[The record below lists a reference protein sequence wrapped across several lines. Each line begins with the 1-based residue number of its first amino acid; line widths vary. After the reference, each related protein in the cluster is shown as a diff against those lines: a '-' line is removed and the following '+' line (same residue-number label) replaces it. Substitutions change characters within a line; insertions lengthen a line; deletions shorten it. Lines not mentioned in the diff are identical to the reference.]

1 MSVTPA
7 PRIRPSL
14 SRRPRATA
22 RLLALA
28 AVAGLS
34 LTSCGLA
41 QTSGGAEDKTISMIV
56 TESAPYQEPTEL
68 VKEKLAEDG
77 WTLETTYVTDII
89 QPNQT
94 VEQGEYDVNF
104 FQHLAYLEQFNQD
117 NGTTVEPVFSVYYG
131 RSGVFSLKH
140 DSFES
145 LPDGAQVSIPVD
157 TTNNGRALKLIEEAG
172 LIELDPEKTV
182 TQLSQRDI
190 TANPKNLEF
199 VEVDQQSL
207 AQTLPDVDAGF
218 GFVRLIA
225 EAGHDVEE
233 TGLILEDDPEV
244 ELPFSVVVAAK
255 PEFRD
260 TEAARVLQDAYQ
272 SDEIE
277 QWYEDYQGGVV
288 EYTDRVTVE
297 NSQQL
302 WEDFAAE

>member
-1 MSVTPA
+1 MSTHSASRRHQLA
-7 PRIRPSL
+7 P
-14 SRRPRATA
+14 RRPRGAA

-28 AVAGLS
+28 SIAGLS

-41 QTSGGAEDKTISMIV
+41 QSSGGGEDQTISMIV

-68 VKEKLAEDG
+68 VKEKLAEEG

-104 FQHLAYLEQFNQD
+104 FQHLAYLQQFNQD

-140 DSFES
+140 DSFEE
-145 LPDGAQVSIPVD
+145 LPDGAKISIPVD
-157 TTNNGRALKLIEEAG
+157 TSNNGRALKLIEEAG
-172 LIELDPEKTV
+172 LIELDPAKPV

-190 TANPKNLEF
+190 TANPKNLTF

-218 GFVRLIA
+218 GFIRLIA

-233 TGLILEDDPEV
+233 TALILEDDPEV

-260 TEAARVLQDAYQ
+260 SEAARVLQEAYQ
-272 SDEIE
+272 SDEVE
-277 QWYEDYQGGVV
+277 QWYEEYQGGVV
-288 EYTDRVTVE
+288 EYTDEITVE
-297 NSQQL
+297 NSQQI
-302 WEDFAAE
+302 WSDFASQ